1 MAIRKDVCNLCSL
14 SSCLGFLLILMW
26 ADDMNLITSYQPRTP
41 RSHSTLLPMSPR
53 KDKLLNPDI
62 TPSNLVLSQKTTCFD
77 VTAVIF
83 DSLLQVCAKSH
94 SEGLSQGC
102 IIYQCPVKEQELS
115 ADLWFT
121 VPACRIYSCRLS
133 SRPSS
138 VIEALLDLCS
148 DCCTD
153 LLCWCWTLGGL
164 VLISS
169 PEIVACKMILDTNS
183 CSMNYINYAFACK

>member
-1 MAIRKDVCNLCSL
+1 MAIRQDVCNFCSL
-14 SSCLGFLLILMW
+14 SSRLGFLLILVW
-26 ADDMNLITSYQPRTP
+26 ADDMNLITNYQQQTP
-41 RSHSTLLPMSPR
+41 RSHSTLLAKSPR

-62 TPSNLVLSQKTTCFD
+62 TPSNLALSQKTTCFD

-115 ADLWFT
+115 AHLWFT
-121 VPACRIYSCRLS
+121 VPVCHIYSLRLS

-169 PEIVACKMILDTNS
+169 PEIVTCKRTLARNS
-183 CSMNYINYAFACK
+183 CRMNYIN

>member
-1 MAIRKDVCNLCSL
+1 MAIRQDVRILCSL
-14 SSCLGFLLILMW
+14 SSCLGFLLILVLP
-26 ADDMNLITSYQPRTP
+26 DDMNLITSYQPRSP
-41 RSHSTLLPMSPR
+41 RSHSTLLAMSPR
-53 KDKLLNPDI
+53 KDKLLNTDI
-62 TPSNLVLSQKTTCFD
+62 TPSNLALSQKTTCFD

-83 DSLLQVCAKSH
+83 DSLFQVCAKSH
-94 SEGLSQGC
+94 PEGLSQGC

-121 VPACRIYSCRLS
+121 APVRRIYSCRLS

-138 VIEALLDLCS
+138 VIEALVNLCS

-153 LLCWCWTLGGL
+153 LLCWCWALGGL

-183 CSMNYINYAFACK
+183 CRMNDVN